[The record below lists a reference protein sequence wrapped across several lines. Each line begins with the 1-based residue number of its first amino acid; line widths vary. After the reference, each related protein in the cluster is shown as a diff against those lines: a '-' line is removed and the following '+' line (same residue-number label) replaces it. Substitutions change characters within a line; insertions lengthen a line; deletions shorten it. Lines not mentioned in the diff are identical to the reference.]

1 MNKKTIFKKKVLL
14 IAASISAFIYIGWR
28 LFFTIPLNF
37 GVMSFIF
44 GVALALSETVGVIEA
59 FSHYRSLSSNVSPE
73 LPIIEKELYPDI
85 DVLIAT
91 HSESVDLLYK
101 TINGCIHMDYP
112 DKNKVHIYICDDTNR
127 PEMKAL
133 ANHMGI
139 GYFGL
144 SDNKHA
150 KAGNLN
156 NALSKTNSPLIV
168 TFDSDMIPRRNFLM
182 ETVPYFHLPKLKKD
196 KDGNWVDRTEDE
208 FDENYK
214 IGFIQTPQSFY
225 NPDLFQFNLYSENN
239 IPNEQDY
246 FFKEINV
253 GRNRS
258 NSPIYAGSNTVI
270 SREAL
275 EAVGGITTG
284 NITEDFATGIKIQ
297 SKGYT
302 CFAISKVLANGLS
315 PVDFK
320 SLLKQRQRWGR
331 GCVQTIRSF
340 KFLFGDLPIKAKI
353 SYIISLLYWWTFFRR
368 FIYILSPILF
378 TVFGLVIVDC
388 TLPEILFIWLPSY
401 VLYNLALK
409 YLSGNIRNQ
418 KWSNIVD
425 TIIFPFMIIPI
436 FLETIGLKLKKFA
449 VTPKNKINSKNTDFK
464 YAIPHI
470 ILIIATFIGL
480 INCTHDMIK
489 YKNIGSIVL
498 LFWLVM
504 NLYFLIMALFFMLS
518 RVNFR
523 DEERFYTNIDV
534 VLNINSL
541 TINGVTSDISE
552 NGMAIILSTPEY
564 IPYDDEI
571 DIIAYTPL
579 YTAKLKGKVVH
590 VSNFNNKWKYSIM
603 LTNINEKNKMEYLQ
617 IVYDREH
624 TLPTRVKSNIIKEIR
639 NNISKRLHSQ
649 IISNRKLPRI
659 PLNTTLATI
668 DGIPIE
674 IINFNYEYIL
684 TKAKKITYDNIK
696 LNIGNDVLLDC
707 SLCSISKNSNTV
719 LYHIDNWKE
728 ISSSESL
735 RNNLFKLVS

>member
-14 IAASISAFIYIGWR
+14 IAASISAFIYISWR

-37 GVMSFIF
+37 GIMSFIF

-59 FSHYRSLSSNVSPE
+59 FSHYRSLSANVSPE

-133 ANHMGI
+133 ANLMGV

-182 ETVPYFHLPKLKKD
+182 ETVPYFYLPRLKKD

-208 FDENYK
+208 LDENYK

-258 NSPIYAGSNTVI
+258 NSPIYAGSNTII

-275 EAVGGITTG
+275 ESVGGITTG

-302 CFAISKVLANGLS
+302 CFAIPKVLANGLS

-331 GCVQTIRSF
+331 GCVQTISSF
-340 KFLFGDLPIKAKI
+340 KFIFGELPIKAKI

-449 VTPKNKINSKNTDFK
+449 VTPKNKIKSKNTEFK

-480 INCTHDMIK
+480 ITCTHNMIK

-498 LFWLVM
+498 LFWLCM

-534 VLNINSL
+534 VINTNNL

-552 NGMAIILSTPEY
+552 NGMGVEGEEKYIDENGAIQDDYRIEFFEEHLQYLHKGIVDGSNCFGYHSWTP
-564 IPYDDEI
+564 I
-571 DIIAYTPL
+571 DCWSWSNAYKNRYGFIAVDLATQKK
-579 YTAKLKGKVVH
+579 TIK
-590 VSNFNNKWKYSIM
+590 
-603 LTNINEKNKMEYLQ
+603 
-617 IVYDREH
+617 
-624 TLPTRVKSNIIKEIR
+624 KSGRWIKEVAQ
-639 NNISKRLHSQ
+639 NN
-649 IISNRKLPRI
+649 
-659 PLNTTLATI
+659 
-668 DGIPIE
+668 G
-674 IINFNYEYIL
+674 F
-684 TKAKKITYDNIK
+684 
-696 LNIGNDVLLDC
+696 
-707 SLCSISKNSNTV
+707 
-719 LYHIDNWKE
+719 
-728 ISSSESL
+728 
-735 RNNLFKLVS
+735 